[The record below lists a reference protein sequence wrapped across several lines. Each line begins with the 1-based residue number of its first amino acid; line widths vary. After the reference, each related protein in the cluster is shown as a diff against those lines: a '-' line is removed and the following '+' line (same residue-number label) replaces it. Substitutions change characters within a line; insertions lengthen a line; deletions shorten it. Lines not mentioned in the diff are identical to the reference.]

1 MASSRK
7 INFIWRLLM
16 KNLFSKSLPILFL
29 VISLSF
35 MTFFHHEDE
44 LSDREVDEFET
55 LNNQDHT
62 VDPRSENEVEYSTTS
77 DSESVSIYDD
87 DDYNDNEIVQ
97 EIWEYIKDY
106 MTYTYI
112 LFNTTICLLTTDV

>member
-1 MASSRK
+1 MEVFKHLCMTKRLKNCSVLLIIDALDHGK
-7 INFIWRLLM
+7 FKKNNFIWRLLM

-62 VDPRSENEVEYSTTS
+62 VDPRSETEVEYTTTS
-77 DSESVSIYDD
+77 DGEV
-87 DDYNDNEIVQ
+87 V
-97 EIWEYIKDY
+97 
-106 MTYTYI
+106 
-112 LFNTTICLLTTDV
+112 

>member
-44 LSDREVDEFET
+44 LSDSEVEEFET

-62 VDPRSENEVEYSTTS
+62 VDLTSETEVEYTTTS
-77 DSESVSIYDD
+77 VGEFDSIYDEELNQVTEIPQD
-87 DDYNDNEIVQ
+87 D
-97 EIWEYIKDY
+97 
-106 MTYTYI
+106 
-112 LFNTTICLLTTDV
+112 